1 MALTVYHLPRHCN
14 LLGRGS
20 DHECRQSAGVS
31 HSQADCPS
39 RKFVGGKHGQT
50 NGRAEGARARPAEK
64 KPQVKVAHVLGVSR
78 GRTPSNP
85 MNIMKNAERRSTK
98 AME

>member
-1 MALTVYHLPRHCN
+1 MGKLTVERKCA
-14 LLGRGS
+14 S
-20 DHECRQSAGVS
+20 TT
-31 HSQADCPS
+31 AD
-39 RKFVGGKHGQT
+39 
-50 NGRAEGARARPAEK
+50 K